1 MKENNF
7 VWKILGAAGVAAVL
21 VYFGTV
27 LAGYLLNPLTTAVAY
42 PYQSDEAITVSGY
55 LVRREEVLPSYDGL
69 LFISREEGERVSAG
83 GSVGVVYHSQEAL
96 EQARQ
101 LQQLRLQ
108 LEQLEYAQS
117 VASGSQEALQLD
129 SSIAQE
135 LVALKSAMASER
147 YSAAEDAAAALET
160 YVLKREYT
168 YSGEGDVEEQ
178 LAGLADQIRAL
189 SASTRQSSTAVT
201 VQEGGYYSALVD
213 GYESVL
219 TPDMLEELTPGQ
231 LRSVSPDA
239 SRTSN
244 AGKIIYGNQWHY
256 VALLS
261 EADAGQLWEGAEV
274 SLRFVSG
281 LEKDVPMTV
290 ERISTAENGQR
301 LVVLSAD
308 RYLSVTT
315 LLRDQSAQII
325 LQSYS
330 GIRVPKTAVR
340 VLDVT
345 RENEAGEEE
354 AVSLT
359 GVYCRVGAA
368 ARFKPVD
375 ILYQGEDYY
384 LVSPAPDRMGSLS
397 ETGRELRTLRN
408 GDEVVV
414 TAKDLYDG
422 KVIG

>member
-219 TPDMLEELTPGQ
+219 TPDLLEELTPGQ

-244 AGKIIYGNQWHY
+244 AGKIIYGNQWYY

>member
-1 MKENNF
+1 M
-7 VWKILGAAGVAAVL
+7 
-21 VYFGTV
+21 
-27 LAGYLLNPLTTAVAY
+27 
-42 PYQSDEAITVSGY
+42 
-55 LVRREEVLPSYDGL
+55 
-69 LFISREEGERVSAG
+69 
-83 GSVGVVYHSQEAL
+83 
-96 EQARQ
+96 
-101 LQQLRLQ
+101 
-108 LEQLEYAQS
+108 
-117 VASGSQEALQLD
+117 
-129 SSIAQE
+129 
-135 LVALKSAMASER
+135 
-147 YSAAEDAAAALET
+147 
-160 YVLKREYT
+160 LKREYT

-244 AGKIIYGNQWHY
+244 AGKIIYGNQWYY

-290 ERISTAENGQR
+290 ERISTAENGQQ

>member
-42 PYQSDEAITVSGY
+42 PYQSDEAITISGY

-244 AGKIIYGNQWHY
+244 AGKIIYGNQWYY

-330 GIRVPKTAVR
+330 GIRSPKTAVR

-368 ARFKPVD
+368 AHFKPVD